1 MAFLGVKIVPEV
13 ARMFRNIDV
22 PGKKEP
28 ENEYHI
34 TVVCFD
40 ADWPLKHVAKAMQA
54 TYEVLQDIA
63 PFYVKSKKV
72 TCFPKREDNP
82 VPIIAA
88 IDSDELHDLNKK
100 LKKAFDKNN
109 IGYMKNFKDF
119 KPHMTL
125 SFAQDEIKD
134 IKIDPVEFYV
144 HELILW
150 AGDNGDD
157 RLFITFP
164 LKGVEKNKHAYVI
177 QYADVFYKLAQKDPN
192 SVFTSSVERR
202 LTTR

>member
-34 TVVCFD
+34 TVLCFD
-40 ADWPLKHVAKAMQA
+40 SEWPLKNVAKAMQA
-54 TYEVLQDIA
+54 TYEVVQNIA
-63 PFYVKSKKV
+63 PFHVKSKKV

-88 IDSDELHDLNKK
+88 IESDELHDLNKK
-100 LKKAFDKNN
+100 LKKAFDKEK
-109 IGYMKNFKDF
+109 IDYMKTFKDF

-125 SFAQDEIKD
+125 AFAQDEIKD

-144 HELILW
+144 HELVLW
-150 AGDNGDD
+150 CGDDGDD
-157 RLFITFP
+157 RFFITFP
-164 LKGVEKNKHAYVI
+164 LQPSKQKKQAYVV
-177 QYADVFYKLAQKDPN
+177 QFADIFYKLAQKDPN
-192 SVFTSSVERR
+192 TILRTTSGAK
-202 LTTR
+202 L